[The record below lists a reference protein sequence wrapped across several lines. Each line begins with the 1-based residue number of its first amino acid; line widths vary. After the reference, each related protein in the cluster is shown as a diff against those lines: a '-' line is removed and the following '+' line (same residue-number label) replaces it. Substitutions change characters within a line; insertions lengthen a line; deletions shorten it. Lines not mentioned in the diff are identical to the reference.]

1 MRHSAAMIVNPVSG
15 RGKTLEKAEKARE
28 YLEKSGVKIHFLPT
42 GHQGHGRLL
51 AKEYASQTEILISI
65 GGDGTLNEVVNGS
78 LDSGCPI
85 PIAVVPAGTANV
97 VAQELKIP
105 GDLES
110 QLRIAREGPLRKLD
124 LGLANDRPF
133 IMAAGIGPD
142 AEIVTRIAQKRD
154 HKGISKLNYI
164 APVFHTIFH
173 YTYPLMRIIVDG
185 KMVDETATFT
195 LVGNCSLYGGH
206 FHPFRNADPTDRL
219 LDVCA
224 MHMKK
229 PADWLPYARHGL
241 LGRFS
246 TCPDM
251 THYQGHEIQVLSL
264 DAIKVQID
272 GDPAGRLPMNFSI
285 LPEAVSFCVA
295 G

>member
-1 MRHSAAMIVNPVSG
+1 MRHSAAIIINPVSG
-15 RGKTLEKAEKARE
+15 RGQTLKKAEKALR
-28 YLEKSGVKIHFLPT
+28 YLETAGVNIHFLPT
-42 GHQGHGRLL
+42 LYQGHGHFL
-51 AKEYASQTEILISI
+51 AKEHASQVEVLISV
-65 GGDGTLNEVVNGS
+65 GGDGTLNEVINGLLES
-78 LDSGCPI
+78 DADI
-85 PIAVVPAGTANV
+85 PIAIIPAGTANV
-97 VAQELKIP
+97 VAQELNIP
-105 GDLES
+105 NDLES
-110 QLRIAREGPLRKLD
+110 QIRIAVEGPIRKLD
-124 LGLANDRPF
+124 LGMADHRPF

-154 HKGISKLNYI
+154 RKGISKLNYI
-164 APVFHTIFH
+164 APTYHTIFH
-173 YTYPLMRIIVDG
+173 YTYPTMRIIVDG
-185 KMVDETATFT
+185 KMADETATFT
-195 LVGNCSLYGGH
+195 IVGNCSLYGGH

-229 PADWLPYARHGL
+229 PADWLPYARYGL

-251 THYQGHEIQVLSL
+251 THYQGREIQVLAL
-264 DAIKVQID
+264 DPIKVQID